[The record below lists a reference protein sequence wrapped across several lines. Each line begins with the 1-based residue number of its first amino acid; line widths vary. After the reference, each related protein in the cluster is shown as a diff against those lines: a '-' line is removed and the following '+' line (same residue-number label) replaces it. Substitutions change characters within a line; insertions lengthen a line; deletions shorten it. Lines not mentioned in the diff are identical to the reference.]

1 MLVKKGSKKLHED
14 ITINSNN
21 STIKG
26 ENLMKISLG
35 MTS

>member
-1 MLVKKGSKKLHED
+1 MLVNKSSKKLPED
-14 ITINSNN
+14 IKINSNN

-26 ENLMKISLG
+26 ENFMKIGYG